1 MRIFL
6 DANVLFSACLK
17 EHSRQYAFFS
27 LARSGHC
34 RLLTS
39 AYAIDEVRR
48 NLTRKA
54 PSRLSILEILT
65 HLVEPAAQPS
75 DDIVA
80 RMGRYGLPAK
90 DTPILAAA
98 IAARV
103 DILVT
108 GDRRH
113 FGALFGQEIEQV
125 RVLSLRDGLAALIAR
140 IGGTTV

>member
-1 MRIFL
+1 
-6 DANVLFSACLK
+6 
-17 EHSRQYAFFS
+17 
-27 LARSGHC
+27 
-34 RLLTS
+34 
-39 AYAIDEVRR
+39 
-48 NLTRKA
+48 
-54 PSRLSILEILT
+54 
-65 HLVEPAAQPS
+65 
-75 DDIVA
+75 
-80 RMGRYGLPAK
+80 MGRYGLPAK